1 MLEKIRVRRR
11 SNEVIST
18 GDVVNYRKATF
29 VVINILSI
37 KVVPRATGE
46 FIYYDCFNRTNF
58 VKSLKLGNLSMMKV
72 PGFGSRSMPF

>member
-11 SNEVIST
+11 SNEVISI

-46 FIYYDCFNRTNF
+46 FIYYDCLCQQLQTPD
-58 VKSLKLGNLSMMKV
+58 LSAYIKIKICQA
-72 PGFGSRSMPF
+72 STYNNKY

>member
-46 FIYYDCFNRTNF
+46 FIY
-58 VKSLKLGNLSMMKV
+58 
-72 PGFGSRSMPF
+72 